1 MNEKKTSKFLSLVLR
16 HKPDQIGITLDPQGW
31 VDVDALLAAMKAHGH
46 DLDRTPLERIVTQN
60 DKRRFTL
67 SSDGKRIRA
76 AQGHSVNVSLGL
88 TPVTPPS
95 VLYHGTVARHLPS
108 IRRDGLKPGQR
119 THVHLSR
126 DVTTAETVGARYGD
140 PHLLRVDATTMHEQG
155 HAFFQADNG
164 VWLIDHVPPQFLT
177 DVGQAQ
183 PAQTEKTH
191 D

>member
-16 HKPDQIGITLDPQGW
+16 HKPEQIGITLDPQGW
-31 VDVDALLAAMKAHGH
+31 VDVDVLLAAVRAHGH
-46 DLDRTPLERIVTQN
+46 SLDRPSLERVVAQN

-88 TPVTPPS
+88 TPVAPPS

-119 THVHLSR
+119 THVHLSG
-126 DVTTAETVGARYGD
+126 DISTAETVGARYGD
-140 PHLLRVDATTMHEQG
+140 PHLLRVDAATMHNQG

-177 DVGQAQ
+177 DVGQTK
-183 PAQTEKTH
+183 PAQTEKKN